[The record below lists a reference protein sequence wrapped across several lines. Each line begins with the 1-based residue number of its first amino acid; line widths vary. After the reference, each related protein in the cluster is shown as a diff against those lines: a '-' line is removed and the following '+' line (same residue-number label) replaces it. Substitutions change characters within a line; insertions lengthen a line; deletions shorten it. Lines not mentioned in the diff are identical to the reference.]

1 MEMLRVEFSV
11 MAVFALVLAV
21 VVPSIH
27 GQSLAP
33 EPAPAPGPTSDG
45 LLTLFSVLCLS
56 VYVFLRNC
64 SLGLQRSLI
73 MGEWLLILLLQG

>member
-11 MAVFALVLAV
+11 MAVFTLVLAV

-33 EPAPAPGPTSDG
+33 EPAPGPTSDG
-45 LLTLFSVLCLS
+45 LLTLFC
-56 VYVFLRNC
+56 VFLF
-64 SLGLQRSLI
+64 
-73 MGEWLLILLLQG
+73 MGSN